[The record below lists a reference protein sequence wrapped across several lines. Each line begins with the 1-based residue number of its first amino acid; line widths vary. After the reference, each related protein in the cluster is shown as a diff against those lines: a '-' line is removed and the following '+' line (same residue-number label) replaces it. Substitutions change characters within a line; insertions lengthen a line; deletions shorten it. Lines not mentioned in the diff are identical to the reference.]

1 MQTFIKHY
9 KHQFV
14 ASYLTSV
21 KINEAVKQH
30 VPEFLFLLL
39 LLLLL
44 SLNLLFKALCD
55 LSVII

>member
-30 VPEFLFLLL
+30 VPEFLFLPL

-44 SLNLLFKALCD
+44 SLNLLFKHY
-55 LSVII
+55 VICL